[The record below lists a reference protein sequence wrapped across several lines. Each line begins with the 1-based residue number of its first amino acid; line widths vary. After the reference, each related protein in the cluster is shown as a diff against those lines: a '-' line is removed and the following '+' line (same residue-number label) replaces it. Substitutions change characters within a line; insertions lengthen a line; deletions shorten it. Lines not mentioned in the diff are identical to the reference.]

1 MKKRNIYYTIGTV
14 GLALNLLLSLILS
27 LAVDAYFASIF
38 NAFYPVW
45 IIILVVGWRKAHP
58 RR

>member
-14 GLALNLLLSLILS
+14 GLALNILLSVVLTF
-27 LAVDAYFASIF
+27 AVDPYFASIF
-38 NAFYPVW
+38 HAFYPVW
-45 IIILVVGWRKAHP
+45 IIILVVGYRKEHP